1 MLFINTKVK
10 QSKIHGWGVFADEFV
25 EKGTTIWKF
34 TPDFDLK
41 FTKEQIEKFPEFFKK
56 YLETYTWL
64 SKKSGMYCFASD
76 NGRYFNHSETPN
88 SLSAYFD
95 EEEEVLTRAIRDIEI
110 GEEITDNYKTFEE
123 DFKNW

>member
-95 EEEEVLTRAIRDIEI
+95 EEEEVLTRAIEDIEKGI
-110 GEEITDNYKTFEE
+110 EITDN
-123 DFKNW
+123 